1 MSLSLCAWS
10 KRLSIFLLST
20 LLFSLNSSLFAE
32 PSTATKR
39 LLERNKM
46 FEPNIIK
53 VANNVY
59 TTIGYQVSTNT
70 MIVGDDGVIII
81 DPGLIPPA
89 AQKVRAEFKKITN
102 KPIKAIIYTHGHMDH
117 TNAASVFYSANTGIQ
132 VWARSNYNSEIR
144 RQEEAG
150 LKGFRRPANTQGFDL
165 LPEQQ
170 IGVGVAIPPNSTP
183 QPGGARSE
191 SGRRTIQPTL
201 LFNVYPLR
209 GIARRSTRDW
219 INSIDMM
226 IQEQPLHLV
235 GGHTTPMM
243 DNAVEVLTNYRDA
256 MQWVYDKTI
265 EGAKKHL
272 TPDELVEYVTLPERF
287 SKLDYLVDYYGTV
300 SGTVRDIYAQDLGWF
315 DGNPLN
321 LHRESPSKQ
330 AQRLTALLGG
340 TEALMQKARETF
352 KTGDALGAA
361 QLAYHMIR
369 LQPQN
374 PEPRILMADALAII
388 GEQTFNANIRNYTL
402 SYSNRLRK
410 DGEKL
415 KLE

>member
-1 MSLSLCAWS
+1 
-10 KRLSIFLLST
+10 
-20 LLFSLNSSLFAE
+20 
-32 PSTATKR
+32 
-39 LLERNKM
+39 
-46 FEPNIIK
+46 
-53 VANNVY
+53 
-59 TTIGYQVSTNT
+59 
-70 MIVGDDGVIII
+70 
-81 DPGLIPPA
+81 
-89 AQKVRAEFKKITN
+89 
-102 KPIKAIIYTHGHMDH
+102 
-117 TNAASVFYSANTGIQ
+117 
-132 VWARSNYNSEIR
+132 
-144 RQEEAG
+144 
-150 LKGFRRPANTQGFDL
+150 
-165 LPEQQ
+165 
-170 IGVGVAIPPNSTP
+170 
-183 QPGGARSE
+183 
-191 SGRRTIQPTL
+191 
-201 LFNVYPLR
+201 
-209 GIARRSTRDW
+209 
-219 INSIDMM
+219 MM

-287 SKLDYLVDYYGTV
+287 SKLDYLADYYGTV

-315 DGNPLN
+315 DGNPLS